1 MDHIQTTLAPESA
14 PKAAPKAMGIL
25 LFLTLLNILNM
36 VDRTLITSFG
46 TAIIT
51 DLELSDSQF
60 GLLTGPIFVFFYSIM
75 GLFMGALADRVHR
88 PRLIA
93 AGLILW
99 SALTALSG
107 MAKSFAQIGVARLF
121 IGVGESAMAPSALS
135 MIADLYPKAKR
146 GTATGIYYLG
156 VPLGAGG
163 SFIVAGILG
172 PMIGWRN
179 CFMLLGAIGL
189 VLALVLLF
197 LRDPKRGAM
206 EEKQGQEKQ
215 GQEKQG
221 QEEHAEEGQGPQE
234 DLIGGNWRRI
244 VSDVYGIVKS
254 TPALG
259 WTMMGAVFLHIPLGA
274 GQFAIVWLER
284 ERGFGVGEISA
295 LYGLIYIVFGTAGT
309 FLGGILSDWY
319 QARFKGGR
327 VRFLAYLM
335 LGMTPLLISFRFVD
349 PSSALFYVGMAAG
362 MFSVS
367 SFYGPAFST
376 VQDLTP
382 VRLRGVMTGLL
393 LVACNLLG
401 LGIGAMMTGLLSDPF
416 SANGFIEPLTKAL
429 LTADVLSWGAPAS
442 FIVAS
447 IYLEKALHKQP

>member
-1 MDHIQTTLAPESA
+1 MEKPLGQPQVSS
-14 PKAAPKAMGIL
+14 KATGIL
-25 LFLTLLNILNM
+25 LFLLLLNILNM

-51 DLELSDSQF
+51 DLSLSDSQF

-93 AGLILW
+93 VGLVLW
-99 SALTALSG
+99 SALTAVSG
-107 MAKSFAQIGVARLF
+107 VAKNFAQIGIARLF
-121 IGVGESAMAPSALS
+121 IGVGESAMAPSAIS
-135 MIADLYPKAKR
+135 MISDLFPKAKR

-156 VPLGAGG
+156 VPLGAGA

-179 CFMLLGAIGL
+179 CFLLLGGLGIG
-189 VLALVLLF
+189 LALVLL
-197 LRDPKRGAM
+197 LIKDPERGAM
-206 EEKQGQEKQ
+206 EEKGSAQQQQES
-215 GQEKQG
+215 
-221 QEEHAEEGQGPQE
+221 
-234 DLIGGNWRRI
+234 LIGGNWRSI
-244 VSDVYGIVKS
+244 VSDVFTVVKS
-254 TPALG
+254 TPALA
-259 WTMMGAVFLHIPLGA
+259 WTMVGAVFLHIPLGA

-295 LYGLIYIVFGTAGT
+295 TYGLIYIIFGTAGT

-319 QARFKGGR
+319 QARYRGGR
-327 VRFLAYLM
+327 VRFLALLM
-335 LGMTPLLISFRFVD
+335 LAVTPLLISFRFVD

-401 LGIGAMMTGLLSDPF
+401 LGIGALMTGVLSDVF
-416 SANGFIEPLTKAL
+416 AANSVFEPLTKAL
-429 LTADVLSWGAPAS
+429 LSADILSAAAPFS

-447 IYLEKALHKQP
+447 VYLEKMKARA

>member
-1 MDHIQTTLAPESA
+1 MDQIKSA
-14 PKAAPKAMGIL
+14 PKATGIL
-25 LFLTLLNILNM
+25 LFLLLLNILNM

-46 TAIIT
+46 SAIIK
-51 DLELSDSQF
+51 DLNLSDSQF

-93 AGLILW
+93 AGLLLW
-99 SALTALSG
+99 SALTAVSG
-107 MAKSFAQIGVARLF
+107 MAKNFVQIGVARLF
-121 IGVGESAMAPSALS
+121 IGVGESAMTPSAIS
-135 MIADLYPKAKR
+135 MISDLFPKARR

-179 CFMLLGAIGL
+179 CFLLLGGLGL

-197 LRDPKRGAM
+197 IKDPERGAM
-206 EEKQGQEKQ
+206 EEKGTEVDQQES
-215 GQEKQG
+215 
-221 QEEHAEEGQGPQE
+221 
-234 DLIGGNWRRI
+234 LIGGNWRSI
-244 VSDVYGIVKS
+244 VSDVFQVVKS
-254 TPALG
+254 TPALA
-259 WTMMGAVFLHIPLGA
+259 WTMVGAVFLHIPLGA

-284 ERGFGVGEISA
+284 ERGFGIGEISA
-295 LYGLIYIVFGTAGT
+295 TYGLVYIIFGTAGT

-319 QARFKGGR
+319 QARYRGGR
-327 VRFLAYLM
+327 VRFLALLM
-335 LGMTPLLISFRFVD
+335 LAVTPLLILFRFVE
-349 PSSALFYVGMAAG
+349 PSSALFYIGMAAG

-401 LGIGAMMTGLLSDPF
+401 LGIGAMMTGVLSDVF
-416 SANGFIEPLTKAL
+416 SANNIFEPLTKAL
-429 LTADVLSWGAPAS
+429 LSADILSAAAPVS
-442 FIVAS
+442 FIIAS
-447 IYLEKALHKQP
+447 IYLEKMKARA

>member
-1 MDHIQTTLAPESA
+1 MHRSLEQPQTS
-14 PKAAPKAMGIL
+14 PKATGIL
-25 LFLTLLNILNM
+25 LFLLLLNILNM

-51 DLELSDSQF
+51 DLGLSDSQF

-93 AGLILW
+93 AGLVLW
-99 SALTALSG
+99 SALTAVSG
-107 MAKSFAQIGVARLF
+107 VAKNFAQIGVARLF
-121 IGVGESAMAPSALS
+121 IGVGESAMAPSAIS
-135 MIADLYPKAKR
+135 MISDMFPKAKR

-156 VPLGAGG
+156 VPLGAGA

-179 CFMLLGAIGL
+179 CFLLLGGLGL

-197 LRDPKRGAM
+197 IKDPERGAM
-206 EEKQGQEKQ
+206 EEKGTEVDQQES
-215 GQEKQG
+215 
-221 QEEHAEEGQGPQE
+221 
-234 DLIGGNWRRI
+234 LIGGNWRSI
-244 VSDVYGIVKS
+244 VSDVFQVVKS
-254 TPALG
+254 TPALA
-259 WTMMGAVFLHIPLGA
+259 WTMVGAVFLHIPLGA

-284 ERGFGVGEISA
+284 ERGFGIGEISA
-295 LYGLIYIVFGTAGT
+295 TYGLVYIIFGTAGT

-319 QARFKGGR
+319 QARYRGGR
-327 VRFLAYLM
+327 VRFLALLM
-335 LGMTPLLISFRFVD
+335 LAVTPLLILFRFVE
-349 PSSALFYVGMAAG
+349 PSSALFYIGMAAG

-401 LGIGAMMTGLLSDPF
+401 LGIGAMMTGVLSDVF
-416 SANGFIEPLTKAL
+416 SANNIFEPLTKAL
-429 LTADVLSWGAPAS
+429 LSADILSAAAPVS
-442 FIVAS
+442 FIIAS
-447 IYLEKALHKQP
+447 IYLEKMKARA

>member
-1 MDHIQTTLAPESA
+1 MHQPLAGPQVSS
-14 PKAAPKAMGIL
+14 KAKGIL
-25 LFLTLLNILNM
+25 FFLLVLNILNM

-46 TAIIT
+46 TAIIA
-51 DLELSDSQF
+51 DLDLSDSQF

-93 AGLILW
+93 AGLVLW
-99 SALTALSG
+99 SALTAVSG
-107 MAKSFAQIGVARLF
+107 LAKNFAQIGIARLF
-121 IGVGESAMAPSALS
+121 IGVGESAMAPSAIS
-135 MIADLYPKAKR
+135 MISDLFPKAKR

-156 VPLGAGG
+156 VPLGAGA

-179 CFMLLGAIGL
+179 CFLLLGGLGLLLAI
-189 VLALVLLF
+189 VLF
-197 LRDPKRGAM
+197 FIKDPERGAM
-206 EEKQGQEKQ
+206 EDKSESG
-215 GQEKQG
+215 
-221 QEEHAEEGQGPQE
+221 AEEQQE
-234 DLIGGNWRRI
+234 ALIGGNWRRI
-244 VSDVYGIVKS
+244 VSDVFAVVKS
-254 TPALG
+254 TPALA
-259 WTMMGAVFLHIPLGA
+259 WTMLGAVFLHIPLGA

-295 LYGLIYIVFGTAGT
+295 TYGLVYIVFGTAGT

-319 QARFKGGR
+319 QARYKGGR
-327 VRFLAYLM
+327 VRFLALLM
-335 LGMTPLLISFRFVD
+335 LAVTPLLISFRFVD
-349 PSSALFYVGMAAG
+349 PSSSLFYIGMAAG

-393 LVACNLLG
+393 LVAANLLG
-401 LGIGAMMTGLLSDPF
+401 LGIGALMTGVLSDLF
-416 SANGFIEPLTKAL
+416 AANEVFEPLTKAL
-429 LTADVLSWGAPAS
+429 LSADVLSAAAPVS

-447 IYLEKALHKQP
+447 IYLEKMKVKT

>member
-1 MDHIQTTLAPESA
+1 MENIKTAKSA
-14 PKAAPKAMGIL
+14 TGIL
-25 LFLTLLNILNM
+25 IFLLVLNILNM

-46 TAIIT
+46 TSIIA
-51 DLELSDSQF
+51 DLNLSDSQF
-60 GLLTGPIFVFFYSIM
+60 GLLTGPVFVFFYSIM

-93 AGLILW
+93 AGLVLW
-99 SALTALSG
+99 SVLTALSG
-107 MAKSFAQIGVARLF
+107 LAKNFMQIGMSRLF
-121 IGVGESAMAPSALS
+121 IGVGESVMAPSAIS

-163 SFIVAGILG
+163 SFIVAGVLG

-179 CFMLLGAIGL
+179 CFFVLGAVGL
-189 VLALVLLF
+189 ILALGLLF
-197 LRDPKRGAM
+197 LKDPKRGAM
-206 EEKQGQEKQ
+206 EEQGTSV
-215 GQEKQG
+215 
-221 QEEHAEEGQGPQE
+221 EEAPQAG
-234 DLIGGNWRRI
+234 LMTGNWRRV
-244 VSDVYGIVKS
+244 VSEVVTTVKS
-254 TPALG
+254 TPALA
-259 WTMMGAVFLHIPLGA
+259 WTMLGAVFLHLPLGA

-284 ERGFGVGEISA
+284 ERGFDVGEISA
-295 LYGLIYIVFGTAGT
+295 TYGLIYIIFGTAGT
-309 FLGGILSDWY
+309 FLGGMLSDWY
-319 QARFKGGR
+319 QSRYKGGR

-335 LGMTPLLISFRFVD
+335 LCMTPLLISFRFVS
-349 PSSALFYVGMAAG
+349 PSSSLFYIGMAAG

-401 LGIGAMMTGLLSDPF
+401 LGIGALMTGVLSDIF
-416 SANGFIEPLTKAL
+416 SANGVFEPLTKAL
-429 LTADVLSWGAPAS
+429 LTADIISAAAPFS
-442 FIVAS
+442 FIMAS
-447 IYLEKALHKQP
+447 IYLERAKSKPLMPGLVK

>member
-1 MDHIQTTLAPESA
+1 MHRSLEQPQASS
-14 PKAAPKAMGIL
+14 KATGIL
-25 LFLTLLNILNM
+25 LFLLLLNILNM

-51 DLELSDSQF
+51 DLGLSDSQF

-93 AGLILW
+93 AGLVLW
-99 SALTALSG
+99 SALTAVSG
-107 MAKSFAQIGVARLF
+107 VAKNFAQIGVARLF
-121 IGVGESAMAPSALS
+121 IGVGESAMAPSAIS
-135 MIADLYPKAKR
+135 MISDMFPKAKR

-156 VPLGAGG
+156 VPLGAGA

-179 CFMLLGAIGL
+179 CFLLLGGLGL

-197 LRDPKRGAM
+197 IKDPERGAM
-206 EEKQGQEKQ
+206 EEKGTEVDQQES
-215 GQEKQG
+215 
-221 QEEHAEEGQGPQE
+221 
-234 DLIGGNWRRI
+234 LIGGNWRSI
-244 VSDVYGIVKS
+244 VSDVFQVVKS
-254 TPALG
+254 TPALA
-259 WTMMGAVFLHIPLGA
+259 WTMVGAVFLHIPLGA

-284 ERGFGVGEISA
+284 ERGFGIGEISA
-295 LYGLIYIVFGTAGT
+295 TYGLVYIIFGTAGT

-319 QARFKGGR
+319 QARYRGGR
-327 VRFLAYLM
+327 VRFLALLM
-335 LGMTPLLISFRFVD
+335 LAVTPLLILFRFVE
-349 PSSALFYVGMAAG
+349 PSSALFYIGMAAG

-401 LGIGAMMTGLLSDPF
+401 LGIGAMMTGVLSDVF
-416 SANGFIEPLTKAL
+416 SANNIFEPLTKAL
-429 LTADVLSWGAPAS
+429 LSADILSAAAPVS
-442 FIVAS
+442 FIIAS
-447 IYLEKALHKQP
+447 IYLEKMKARA

>member
-1 MDHIQTTLAPESA
+1 MHQPPAGPQAS
-14 PKAAPKAMGIL
+14 PKATGIL
-25 LFLTLLNILNM
+25 LFLLLLNILNM

-46 TAIIT
+46 TAIIK
-51 DLELSDSQF
+51 DLDLSDSQF

-93 AGLILW
+93 AGLVLW
-99 SALTALSG
+99 STLTAFSG
-107 MAKSFAQIGVARLF
+107 VAKNFAQIGIARLF
-121 IGVGESAMAPSALS
+121 IGVGESAMAPSAIS
-135 MIADLYPKAKR
+135 MISDMFPKTRR
-146 GTATGIYYLG
+146 GTASGVYYLG
-156 VPLGAGG
+156 VPLGAGA

-179 CFMLLGAIGL
+179 CFLLLGGLGL
-189 VLALVLLF
+189 VLALVLL
-197 LRDPKRGAM
+197 LIKDPERGAM
-206 EEKQGQEKQ
+206 EEQGSSAEQQES
-215 GQEKQG
+215 
-221 QEEHAEEGQGPQE
+221 
-234 DLIGGNWRRI
+234 LIGGNWRGI
-244 VSDVYGIVKS
+244 VSDVFKVVKS
-254 TPALG
+254 TPALA
-259 WTMMGAVFLHIPLGA
+259 WTMIGAVFLHIPLGA

-284 ERGFGVGEISA
+284 ERGFGMGEISA
-295 LYGLIYIVFGTAGT
+295 TYGLIYIVFGTAGT

-319 QARFKGGR
+319 QARYRGGR
-327 VRFLAYLM
+327 VRFLALLM
-335 LGMTPLLISFRFVD
+335 FAVTPLLISFRFVD

-401 LGIGAMMTGLLSDPF
+401 LGIGALMTGVLSDVF
-416 SANGFIEPLTKAL
+416 SANEIFEPLTKAL
-429 LTADVLSWGAPAS
+429 LSADVLSAAAPFS

-447 IYLEKALHKQP
+447 IYLEKIKART

>member
-1 MDHIQTTLAPESA
+1 MHRSLEQPQAS
-14 PKAAPKAMGIL
+14 PKATGIL
-25 LFLTLLNILNM
+25 LFLLLLNILNM

-51 DLELSDSQF
+51 DLGLSDSQF

-93 AGLILW
+93 AGLVLW
-99 SALTALSG
+99 SALTAVSG
-107 MAKSFAQIGVARLF
+107 VAKNFAQIGVARLF
-121 IGVGESAMAPSALS
+121 IGVGESAMAPSAIS
-135 MIADLYPKAKR
+135 MISDMFPKAKR

-156 VPLGAGG
+156 VPLGAGA

-179 CFMLLGAIGL
+179 CFLLLGGL
-189 VLALVLLF
+189 GLALALVLLF
-197 LRDPKRGAM
+197 IKDPERGAM
-206 EEKQGQEKQ
+206 EEKGTEVDQQES
-215 GQEKQG
+215 
-221 QEEHAEEGQGPQE
+221 
-234 DLIGGNWRRI
+234 LIGGNWRSI
-244 VSDVYGIVKS
+244 VSDVFQVVKS
-254 TPALG
+254 TPALA
-259 WTMMGAVFLHIPLGA
+259 WTMVGAVFLHIPLGA

-284 ERGFGVGEISA
+284 ERGFGIGEISA
-295 LYGLIYIVFGTAGT
+295 TYGLVYIIFGTAGT

-319 QARFKGGR
+319 QARYRGGR
-327 VRFLAYLM
+327 VRFLALLM
-335 LGMTPLLISFRFVD
+335 LAVTPLLILFRFVE
-349 PSSALFYVGMAAG
+349 PSSALFYIGMAAG

-401 LGIGAMMTGLLSDPF
+401 LGIGAMMTGVLSDVF
-416 SANGFIEPLTKAL
+416 SANNIFEPLTKAL
-429 LTADVLSWGAPAS
+429 LTADILSAAAPVS
-442 FIVAS
+442 FIIAS
-447 IYLEKALHKQP
+447 IYLEKMKARA

>member
-1 MDHIQTTLAPESA
+1 MENIKTAKGAT
-14 PKAAPKAMGIL
+14 GIL
-25 LFLTLLNILNM
+25 IFLLVLNILNM

-46 TAIIT
+46 TSIIA
-51 DLELSDSQF
+51 DLNLSDSQF
-60 GLLTGPIFVFFYSIM
+60 GLLTGPVFVFFYSIM

-93 AGLILW
+93 AGLVLW
-99 SALTALSG
+99 SVLTALSG
-107 MAKSFAQIGVARLF
+107 LAKNFMQIGMSRLF
-121 IGVGESAMAPSALS
+121 IGVGESVMAPSAIS

-163 SFIVAGILG
+163 SFIVAGVLG

-179 CFMLLGAIGL
+179 CFFVLGAVGL
-189 VLALVLLF
+189 ILALGLLF
-197 LRDPKRGAM
+197 LKDPKRGAM
-206 EEKQGQEKQ
+206 EEQGTS
-215 GQEKQG
+215 
-221 QEEHAEEGQGPQE
+221 AEEASQAG
-234 DLIGGNWRRI
+234 LMTGNWRRV
-244 VSDVYGIVKS
+244 VSEVVTTVKS
-254 TPALG
+254 TPALA
-259 WTMMGAVFLHIPLGA
+259 WTMLGAVFLHLPLGA

-295 LYGLIYIVFGTAGT
+295 TYGLIYIIFGTAGT
-309 FLGGILSDWY
+309 FLGGMLSDWY
-319 QARFKGGR
+319 QSRYKGGR

-335 LGMTPLLISFRFVD
+335 LCMTPLLISFRFVS
-349 PSSALFYVGMAAG
+349 PSSSLFYIGMAAG

-401 LGIGAMMTGLLSDPF
+401 LGIGALMTGVLSDVF
-416 SANGFIEPLTKAL
+416 SANGVFEPLTKAL
-429 LTADVLSWGAPAS
+429 LTADIISAAAPFS
-442 FIVAS
+442 FIMAS
-447 IYLEKALHKQP
+447 IYLERAKSKPLMPGLVK

>member
-1 MDHIQTTLAPESA
+1 MENIKTAKSA
-14 PKAAPKAMGIL
+14 TGIL
-25 LFLTLLNILNM
+25 IFLLVLNILNM

-46 TAIIT
+46 TSIIA
-51 DLELSDSQF
+51 DLNLSDSQF
-60 GLLTGPIFVFFYSIM
+60 GLLTGPVFVFFYSIM

-93 AGLILW
+93 AGLVLW
-99 SALTALSG
+99 SVLTALSG
-107 MAKSFAQIGVARLF
+107 LAKNFMQIGMSRLF
-121 IGVGESAMAPSALS
+121 IGVGESVMAPSAIS

-163 SFIVAGILG
+163 SFIVAGVLG

-179 CFMLLGAIGL
+179 CFFVLGAVGL
-189 VLALVLLF
+189 ILALGLLF
-197 LRDPKRGAM
+197 LKDPKRGAM
-206 EEKQGQEKQ
+206 EEQGTSV
-215 GQEKQG
+215 
-221 QEEHAEEGQGPQE
+221 EEAPQAG
-234 DLIGGNWRRI
+234 LMTGNWRRV
-244 VSDVYGIVKS
+244 VSEVVTTVKS
-254 TPALG
+254 TPALA
-259 WTMMGAVFLHIPLGA
+259 WTMLGAVFLHLPLGA

-284 ERGFGVGEISA
+284 ERGFDVGEISA
-295 LYGLIYIVFGTAGT
+295 TYGLIYIIFGTAGT
-309 FLGGILSDWY
+309 FLGGMLSDWY
-319 QARFKGGR
+319 QSRYKGGR

-335 LGMTPLLISFRFVD
+335 LCMTPLLISFRFVS
-349 PSSALFYVGMAAG
+349 PSSSLFYIGMAAG

-401 LGIGAMMTGLLSDPF
+401 LGIGALMTGVLSDVF
-416 SANGFIEPLTKAL
+416 SANGVFEPLTKAL
-429 LTADVLSWGAPAS
+429 LTADIISAAAPFS
-442 FIVAS
+442 FIMAS
-447 IYLEKALHKQP
+447 IYLERAKSKPLMPGLVK

>member
-1 MDHIQTTLAPESA
+1 MHQPPAGPQAS
-14 PKAAPKAMGIL
+14 PKATGIL
-25 LFLTLLNILNM
+25 LFLLLLNILNM

-46 TAIIT
+46 TAIIK
-51 DLELSDSQF
+51 DLDLSDSQF

-93 AGLILW
+93 AGLVLW
-99 SALTALSG
+99 STLTAFSG
-107 MAKSFAQIGVARLF
+107 VAKNFAQIGIARLF
-121 IGVGESAMAPSALS
+121 IGVGESAMAPSAIS
-135 MIADLYPKAKR
+135 MISDMFPKARR
-146 GTATGIYYLG
+146 GTATGVYYLG
-156 VPLGAGG
+156 VPLGAGA

-179 CFMLLGAIGL
+179 CFLLLGGLGL
-189 VLALVLLF
+189 VLALVLL
-197 LRDPKRGAM
+197 LIKDPERGAM
-206 EEKQGQEKQ
+206 EEQGSSAEQQES
-215 GQEKQG
+215 
-221 QEEHAEEGQGPQE
+221 
-234 DLIGGNWRRI
+234 LIVGNWRGI
-244 VSDVYGIVKS
+244 VSDVFEVVKS
-254 TPALG
+254 TPALA
-259 WTMMGAVFLHIPLGA
+259 WTMIGAVFLHIPLGA

-284 ERGFGVGEISA
+284 ERGFGMGEISA
-295 LYGLIYIVFGTAGT
+295 TYGLIYIVFGTAGT

-319 QARFKGGR
+319 QARYRGGR
-327 VRFLAYLM
+327 VRFLALLM
-335 LGMTPLLISFRFVD
+335 FAVTPLLISFRFVD

-401 LGIGAMMTGLLSDPF
+401 LGIGALMTGVLSDVF
-416 SANGFIEPLTKAL
+416 SANEIFEPLTKAL
-429 LTADVLSWGAPAS
+429 LSADVLSAAAPFS

-447 IYLEKALHKQP
+447 IYLEKIKART

>member
-1 MDHIQTTLAPESA
+1 MENVKSA
-14 PKAAPKAMGIL
+14 RNATGIL
-25 LFLTLLNILNM
+25 IFLLVLNIINM
-36 VDRTLITSFG
+36 IDRTLITSFG
-46 TAIIT
+46 SSIIS
-51 DLELSDSQF
+51 DLNLSDSQF
-60 GLLTGPIFVFFYSIM
+60 GLLTGPVFVFFYSIM

-99 SALTALSG
+99 SVLTALSG
-107 MAKSFAQIGVARLF
+107 MAKNFMQIGLSRLF
-121 IGVGESAMAPSALS
+121 IGVGESVMAPSAIS
-135 MIADLYPKAKR
+135 MIADLFPKAKR

-179 CFMLLGAIGL
+179 CFFVLGITGL
-189 VLALVLLF
+189 VLALGLLF
-197 LRDPKRGAM
+197 LKDPKRGAM
-206 EEKQGQEKQ
+206 EGQSVVKD
-215 GQEKQG
+215 
-221 QEEHAEEGQGPQE
+221 EENHA
-234 DLIGGNWRRI
+234 DLMTGNWRNVI
-244 VSDVYGIVKS
+244 SEMVTVIKS
-254 TPALG
+254 TPALA
-259 WTMMGAVFLHIPLGA
+259 WTMVGAVFLHIPLGA

-284 ERGFGVGEISA
+284 ERGFGIGEISA
-295 LYGLIYIVFGTAGT
+295 TYGLIYIIFGTAGT
-309 FLGGILSDWY
+309 FLGGMLSDWY
-319 QARFKGGR
+319 QKHYKGGR

-335 LGMTPLLISFRFVD
+335 LSMTPLLISFRFVS
-349 PSSALFYVGMAAG
+349 PSSSLFYIGMAAG

-401 LGIGAMMTGLLSDPF
+401 LGVGALMTGILSDLF
-416 SANGFIEPLTKAL
+416 SANGIFEPLTKAL
-429 LTADVLSWGAPAS
+429 LTADILSWGAPAS
-442 FIVAS
+442 FIAAS
-447 IYLEKALHKQP
+447 IYIERIRLKV

>member
-1 MDHIQTTLAPESA
+1 MENIKTAKSA
-14 PKAAPKAMGIL
+14 TGIL
-25 LFLTLLNILNM
+25 IFLLVLNILNM

-46 TAIIT
+46 TSIIA
-51 DLELSDSQF
+51 DLNLSDSQF
-60 GLLTGPIFVFFYSIM
+60 GLLTGPVFVFFYSIM

-93 AGLILW
+93 AGLVLW
-99 SALTALSG
+99 SVLTALSG
-107 MAKSFAQIGVARLF
+107 LAKNFMQIGMSRLF
-121 IGVGESAMAPSALS
+121 IGVGESVMAPSAIS

-163 SFIVAGILG
+163 SFIVAGVLG

-179 CFMLLGAIGL
+179 CFFVLGAVGL
-189 VLALVLLF
+189 ILALGLLF
-197 LRDPKRGAM
+197 LKDPKRGAM
-206 EEKQGQEKQ
+206 EEQGTSV
-215 GQEKQG
+215 
-221 QEEHAEEGQGPQE
+221 EEAPQAG
-234 DLIGGNWRRI
+234 LMTGNWRRV
-244 VSDVYGIVKS
+244 VSEVVTTVKS
-254 TPALG
+254 TPALA
-259 WTMMGAVFLHIPLGA
+259 WTMLGAVFLHLPLGA

-284 ERGFGVGEISA
+284 ERGFDVGEISA
-295 LYGLIYIVFGTAGT
+295 TYGLIYIIFGTAGT
-309 FLGGILSDWY
+309 FLGGMLSDWY
-319 QARFKGGR
+319 QSRYKGGR

-335 LGMTPLLISFRFVD
+335 LCMTPLLISFRFVS
-349 PSSALFYVGMAAG
+349 PSSSLFYIGMAAG

-401 LGIGAMMTGLLSDPF
+401 LGIGALMTGVLSDVF
-416 SANGFIEPLTKAL
+416 SANGVFEPLTKAL
-429 LTADVLSWGAPAS
+429 LTADIISWAAPFS
-442 FIVAS
+442 FIMAS
-447 IYLEKALHKQP
+447 IYLERAKSKPLMPGLVK

>member
-1 MDHIQTTLAPESA
+1 MENIKTAKSA
-14 PKAAPKAMGIL
+14 TGIL
-25 LFLTLLNILNM
+25 IFLLVLNILNM

-46 TAIIT
+46 TSIIA
-51 DLELSDSQF
+51 DLNLSDSQF
-60 GLLTGPIFVFFYSIM
+60 GLLTGPVFVFFYSIM

-93 AGLILW
+93 AGLVLW
-99 SALTALSG
+99 SVLTALSG
-107 MAKSFAQIGVARLF
+107 LAKNFMQIGMSRLF
-121 IGVGESAMAPSALS
+121 IGVGESVMAPSAIS

-163 SFIVAGILG
+163 SFIVAGVLG

-179 CFMLLGAIGL
+179 CFFVLGAVGL
-189 VLALVLLF
+189 ILALGLLF
-197 LRDPKRGAM
+197 LKDPKRGAM
-206 EEKQGQEKQ
+206 EEQGTSV
-215 GQEKQG
+215 
-221 QEEHAEEGQGPQE
+221 EEAPQAG
-234 DLIGGNWRRI
+234 LMTGNWRRV
-244 VSDVYGIVKS
+244 VSEVVTTVKS
-254 TPALG
+254 TPALA
-259 WTMMGAVFLHIPLGA
+259 WTMLGAVFLHLPLGA

-284 ERGFGVGEISA
+284 ERGFDVGEISA
-295 LYGLIYIVFGTAGT
+295 TYGLIYIIFGTAGT
-309 FLGGILSDWY
+309 FLGGMLSDWY
-319 QARFKGGR
+319 QSRYKGGR

-335 LGMTPLLISFRFVD
+335 LCMTPLLISFRFVS
-349 PSSALFYVGMAAG
+349 PSSSLFYIGMAAG

-401 LGIGAMMTGLLSDPF
+401 LGIGALMTGVLSDVF
-416 SANGFIEPLTKAL
+416 SANGVFEPLTKAL
-429 LTADVLSWGAPAS
+429 LTADIISAAAPFS
-442 FIVAS
+442 FIMAS
-447 IYLEKALHKQP
+447 IYLERAKSKPLMTGLVK

>member
-1 MDHIQTTLAPESA
+1 MEKPLGQPQVSS
-14 PKAAPKAMGIL
+14 KATGIL
-25 LFLTLLNILNM
+25 LFLLLLNILNM

-51 DLELSDSQF
+51 DLSLSDSQF

-93 AGLILW
+93 VGLVLW
-99 SALTALSG
+99 SALTAVSG
-107 MAKSFAQIGVARLF
+107 VAKNFAQIGIARLF
-121 IGVGESAMAPSALS
+121 IGVGESAMAPSAIS
-135 MIADLYPKAKR
+135 MISDLFPKAKR

-156 VPLGAGG
+156 VPLGAGA

-179 CFMLLGAIGL
+179 CFLLLGGLGIG
-189 VLALVLLF
+189 LALVLL
-197 LRDPKRGAM
+197 LIKDPERGAM
-206 EEKQGQEKQ
+206 EEKGSAQQQQES
-215 GQEKQG
+215 
-221 QEEHAEEGQGPQE
+221 
-234 DLIGGNWRRI
+234 LIGGNWRSI
-244 VSDVYGIVKS
+244 VSDVLTVVKS
-254 TPALG
+254 TPALA
-259 WTMMGAVFLHIPLGA
+259 WTMVGAVFLHIPLGA

-295 LYGLIYIVFGTAGT
+295 TYGLIYIIFGTAGT

-319 QARFKGGR
+319 QARYRGGR
-327 VRFLAYLM
+327 VRFLALLM
-335 LGMTPLLISFRFVD
+335 LAVTPLLISFRFVD
-349 PSSALFYVGMAAG
+349 PSSALFYIGMAAG

-401 LGIGAMMTGLLSDPF
+401 LGIGALMTGVLSDVF
-416 SANGFIEPLTKAL
+416 AANSVFEPLTKAL
-429 LTADVLSWGAPAS
+429 LSADILSAAAPFS

-447 IYLEKALHKQP
+447 VYLEKMKARA

>member
-1 MDHIQTTLAPESA
+1 MEKTPSAKGAP
-14 PKAAPKAMGIL
+14 GIL
-25 LFLTLLNILNM
+25 VFLLILNILNM

-51 DLELSDSQF
+51 DLNLSDSQF
-60 GLLTGPIFVFFYSIM
+60 GLLTGLIFVFFYSIM

-93 AGLILW
+93 AGLVLW
-99 SALTALSG
+99 SVLTALSG
-107 MAKSFAQIGVARLF
+107 VAKNFLQIGMARLF
-121 IGVGESAMAPSALS
+121 IGVGESAMAPSAIS
-135 MIADLYPKAKR
+135 MISDLFPKAKR

-163 SFIVAGILG
+163 SFIVAGVLG

-179 CFMLLGAIGL
+179 CFLVLGAIGL
-189 VLALVLLF
+189 VLALGLLF
-197 LRDPKRGAM
+197 LKDPKRGAM
-206 EEKQGQEKQ
+206 EEKSAAAEAENK
-215 GQEKQG
+215 
-221 QEEHAEEGQGPQE
+221 EE
-234 DLIGGNWRRI
+234 LMSGNWRRV
-244 VSDVYGIVKS
+244 VSDVFSVVKS
-254 TPALG
+254 TPALA
-259 WTMMGAVFLHIPLGA
+259 WTMIGAVFLHIPLGA

-284 ERGFGVGEISA
+284 ERGFALGEISA
-295 LYGLIYIVFGTAGT
+295 TYGLIYIIFGTAGT

-319 QARFKGGR
+319 QARYKGGR

-335 LGMTPLLISFRFVD
+335 LGITPLLISFRFVS
-349 PSSALFYVGMAAG
+349 PSSSLFYIGMAAG

-401 LGIGAMMTGLLSDPF
+401 LGIGAGMTGVLSDFF
-416 SANGFIEPLTKAL
+416 SANSIFEPLTKAL
-429 LTADVLSWGAPAS
+429 LTADIISWAAPAS
-442 FIVAS
+442 FIMAS
-447 IYLEKALHKQP
+447 IYLERSKSKASSSNLAQ

>member
-1 MDHIQTTLAPESA
+1 MHQPLAEPQASS
-14 PKAAPKAMGIL
+14 KAKGIL
-25 LFLTLLNILNM
+25 FFLLVLNILNM

-46 TAIIT
+46 TAIIA
-51 DLELSDSQF
+51 DLDLSDSQF

-93 AGLILW
+93 AGLVLW
-99 SALTALSG
+99 SALTAVSG
-107 MAKSFAQIGVARLF
+107 LAKNFAQIGIARLF
-121 IGVGESAMAPSALS
+121 IGVGESAMAPSAIS
-135 MIADLYPKAKR
+135 MISDLFPKANR

-156 VPLGAGG
+156 VPLGAGA

-179 CFMLLGAIGL
+179 CFLLLGGLGLLLAI
-189 VLALVLLF
+189 VLF
-197 LRDPKRGAM
+197 FIKDPERGAM
-206 EEKQGQEKQ
+206 EDKSESG
-215 GQEKQG
+215 
-221 QEEHAEEGQGPQE
+221 AEEQQE
-234 DLIGGNWRRI
+234 ALIGGNWRRI
-244 VSDVYGIVKS
+244 VSDVFAVVKS
-254 TPALG
+254 TPALA
-259 WTMMGAVFLHIPLGA
+259 WTMLGAVFLHIPLGA

-295 LYGLIYIVFGTAGT
+295 TYGLIYIVFGTAGT

-319 QARFKGGR
+319 QARYKGGR
-327 VRFLAYLM
+327 VRFLALLM
-335 LGMTPLLISFRFVD
+335 LAVTPLLISFRFVD
-349 PSSALFYVGMAAG
+349 PSSSLFYIGMAAG

-393 LVACNLLG
+393 LVAANLLG
-401 LGIGAMMTGLLSDPF
+401 LGIGALMTGVLSDLF
-416 SANGFIEPLTKAL
+416 AANEVFEPLTKAL
-429 LTADVLSWGAPAS
+429 LSADVLSAAAPVS

-447 IYLEKALHKQP
+447 IYLEKMKVKT

>member
-1 MDHIQTTLAPESA
+1 MENIKTAKSA
-14 PKAAPKAMGIL
+14 TGIL
-25 LFLTLLNILNM
+25 IFLLVLNILNM

-46 TAIIT
+46 TSIIA
-51 DLELSDSQF
+51 DLNLSDSQF
-60 GLLTGPIFVFFYSIM
+60 GLLTGPVFVFFYSIM

-93 AGLILW
+93 AGLVLW
-99 SALTALSG
+99 SVLTALSG
-107 MAKSFAQIGVARLF
+107 LAKNFMQIGMSRLF
-121 IGVGESAMAPSALS
+121 IGVGESVMAPSAIS

-163 SFIVAGILG
+163 SFIVAGVLG

-179 CFMLLGAIGL
+179 CFFVLGAVGL
-189 VLALVLLF
+189 ILALGLLF
-197 LRDPKRGAM
+197 LKDPKRGAM
-206 EEKQGQEKQ
+206 EEQGTSV
-215 GQEKQG
+215 
-221 QEEHAEEGQGPQE
+221 EEAPQAG
-234 DLIGGNWRRI
+234 LMTGNWRRV
-244 VSDVYGIVKS
+244 VSEVVTTVKS
-254 TPALG
+254 TPALA
-259 WTMMGAVFLHIPLGA
+259 WTMVGAVFLHLPLGA

-284 ERGFGVGEISA
+284 ERGFDVGEISA
-295 LYGLIYIVFGTAGT
+295 TYGLIYIIFGTAGT
-309 FLGGILSDWY
+309 FLGGMLSDWY
-319 QARFKGGR
+319 QSRYKGGR

-335 LGMTPLLISFRFVD
+335 LCMTPLLISFRFVS
-349 PSSALFYVGMAAG
+349 PSSSLFYIGMAAG

-401 LGIGAMMTGLLSDPF
+401 LGIGALMTGVLSDVF
-416 SANGFIEPLTKAL
+416 SANGVFEPLTKAL
-429 LTADVLSWGAPAS
+429 LTADIISAAAPFS
-442 FIVAS
+442 FIMAS
-447 IYLEKALHKQP
+447 IYLERAKSKPLMPGLVK

>member
-1 MDHIQTTLAPESA
+1 MENIKTAKGAT
-14 PKAAPKAMGIL
+14 GIL
-25 LFLTLLNILNM
+25 IFLLVLNILNM

-46 TAIIT
+46 TSIIA
-51 DLELSDSQF
+51 DLNLSDSQF
-60 GLLTGPIFVFFYSIM
+60 GLLTGPVFVFFYSIM

-93 AGLILW
+93 AGLVLW
-99 SALTALSG
+99 SVLTALSG
-107 MAKSFAQIGVARLF
+107 LAKNFMQIGMSRLF
-121 IGVGESAMAPSALS
+121 IGVGESVMAPSAIS

-163 SFIVAGILG
+163 SFIVAGVLG

-179 CFMLLGAIGL
+179 CFFVLGAVGL
-189 VLALVLLF
+189 ILALGLLF
-197 LRDPKRGAM
+197 LKDPKRGAM
-206 EEKQGQEKQ
+206 EEQGTS
-215 GQEKQG
+215 
-221 QEEHAEEGQGPQE
+221 AEEAPQAG
-234 DLIGGNWRRI
+234 LMTGNWRRV
-244 VSDVYGIVKS
+244 VSEVVTTVKS
-254 TPALG
+254 TPALA
-259 WTMMGAVFLHIPLGA
+259 WTMLGAVFLHLPLGA

-295 LYGLIYIVFGTAGT
+295 TYGLIYIIYGTAGT
-309 FLGGILSDWY
+309 FLGGMLSDWY
-319 QARFKGGR
+319 QSRYKGGR

-335 LGMTPLLISFRFVD
+335 LCMTPLLISFRFVS
-349 PSSALFYVGMAAG
+349 PSSSLFYIGMAAG

-401 LGIGAMMTGLLSDPF
+401 LGIGALMTGVLSDVF
-416 SANGFIEPLTKAL
+416 SANGVFEPLTKAL
-429 LTADVLSWGAPAS
+429 LTADIMSSAAPFS
-442 FIVAS
+442 FIMAS
-447 IYLEKALHKQP
+447 IYLERAKSKPLTPGLVK

>member
-1 MDHIQTTLAPESA
+1 MHRSLEQPQAS
-14 PKAAPKAMGIL
+14 PKATGIL
-25 LFLTLLNILNM
+25 LFLLLLNILNM

-51 DLELSDSQF
+51 DLGLSDSQF

-93 AGLILW
+93 AGLVLW
-99 SALTALSG
+99 SALTTVSG
-107 MAKSFAQIGVARLF
+107 VAKKFAQIGVARLF
-121 IGVGESAMAPSALS
+121 IGVGESAMAPSAIS
-135 MIADLYPKAKR
+135 MISDMFPKAKR

-156 VPLGAGG
+156 VPLGAGA

-179 CFMLLGAIGL
+179 CFLLLGGLGL

-197 LRDPKRGAM
+197 IKDPERGAM
-206 EEKQGQEKQ
+206 EEKGTKVDQQES
-215 GQEKQG
+215 
-221 QEEHAEEGQGPQE
+221 
-234 DLIGGNWRRI
+234 LIGGNWRSI
-244 VSDVYGIVKS
+244 VSDVFQVVKS
-254 TPALG
+254 TPALA
-259 WTMMGAVFLHIPLGA
+259 WTMVGAVFLHIPLGA

-284 ERGFGVGEISA
+284 ERGFGIGEISA
-295 LYGLIYIVFGTAGT
+295 TYGLVYIIFGTAGT

-319 QARFKGGR
+319 QARYRGGR
-327 VRFLAYLM
+327 VRFLALLM
-335 LGMTPLLISFRFVD
+335 LAVTPLLILFRFVE
-349 PSSALFYVGMAAG
+349 PSSALFYIGMAAG

-401 LGIGAMMTGLLSDPF
+401 LGIGAMMTGVLSDVF
-416 SANGFIEPLTKAL
+416 SANNIFEPLTKAL
-429 LTADVLSWGAPAS
+429 LSADILSAAAPVS
-442 FIVAS
+442 FIIAS
-447 IYLEKALHKQP
+447 IYLEKMKARA